1 VKPGEADSPLGA
13 LVARAA
19 AEGYRASQR
28 RSPYHGYY
36 YKVLTRQGANAPGG
50 VINYLVRGR
59 MIGGFA
65 LVAYPARYGNSG
77 VMTFLVSH
85 QGVVYEKDLGP
96 RTPALAAGIT
106 AFDPDSSWKR
116 VADSGSSQTAAR

>member
-1 VKPGEADSPLGA
+1 
-13 LVARAA
+13 
-19 AEGYRASQR
+19 
-28 RSPYHGYY
+28 
-36 YKVLTRQGANAPGG
+36 
-50 VINYLVRGR
+50 

-77 VMTFLVSH
+77 LMTFLVSH

-116 VADSGSSQTAAR
+116 VADSGSSQTEAR